1 MKFVNCFSRIMKSYI
16 PQSPVTSMKPTCME
30 ELVWKGNGYGQN
42 FGYIYYSTN
51 ITHGGNL
58 NFTSTPTDRNEIFV
72 DDAPVA
78 THDVHDTDLA
88 VSIPSPPRNGQDMTL
103 GILVE
108 NRGRVN
114 YAMMPY
120 NFLNE
125 QRKGIN
131 SDILLDDQAIHNWSI
146 YPLDFSKDF
155 IKRVID
161 NGTWSSLGKSNRTTP
176 TLYRGHFD
184 IPGNLADTF
193 LWMKDWCKG
202 VVVINGF
209 NLGRYWTIGPTMT
222 LYLPETL
229 LKAHQN
235 EILIFD
241 QHCSHTTVQLRK
253 TPVLSKQTNRMTT
266 RTIN

>member
-1 MKFVNCFSRIMKSYI
+1 MSLSAQGNVSVPDPLPTSRHGYLGPVDIAIDSYMGL
-16 PQSPVTSMKPTCME
+16 QELVSLVESPVTSMKPTCME

-88 VSIPSPPRNGQDMTL
+88 VSIPSPPHNGQDMTL

-131 SDILLDDQAIHNWSI
+131 SDILLDNQAIHNWSI

-155 IKRVID
+155 IK
-161 NGTWSSLGKSNRTTP
+161 SSPYKLLTPNYLRLLPKLCLSPTNARQTMTTP
-176 TLYRGHFD
+176 SDHVSTT
-184 IPGNLADTF
+184 A
-193 LWMKDWCKG
+193 
-202 VVVINGF
+202 
-209 NLGRYWTIGPTMT
+209 
-222 LYLPETL
+222 PERSFTSGITDFRDYIMS
-229 LKAHQN
+229 KRNQN
-235 EILIFD
+235 
-241 QHCSHTTVQLRK
+241 TVRK
-253 TPVLSKQTNRMTT
+253 TEGD
-266 RTIN
+266 